1 VCACVCVYKIQD
13 KTMVVAPTN
22 PPPPT
27 SSAPNN
33 GMLNIGIYSVISL
46 VYLLIDYFSS
56 SSSSSSSSS
65 DKTDNTIKT
74 PSSLTFI
81 FTVIIWLVQ
90 FFITFLS
97 LQQQCNTPNY
107 WLAAWSSF
115 ATWFLLFVP
124 IFWCLEYKPDWLQPF
139 GNTFGYLF
147 IKMNGA
153 VSFMDSILKPKG
165 DGKLQKYLDYMKE
178 DPWALFSML
187 TTSTADPAVDAS
199 QKFDEL
205 NSEGYLI
212 SSLPADAKHTFV
224 NYVRAKE
231 SVAKFVFYVLTL
243 NLMADMTFIVAQ
255 ENSPC
260 AINIDELNDAA
271 AATKAKA
278 KAKKPTNAVVFKTS
292 E

>member
-1 VCACVCVYKIQD
+1 MHSN
-13 KTMVVAPTN
+13 TNMVVAPS
-22 PPPPT
+22 PPT

-33 GMLNIGIYSVISL
+33 GMLNLGIYGIISL
-46 VYLLIDYFSS
+46 VYVMIDYFSS
-56 SSSSSSSSS
+56 SSDSSGKSNPV
-65 DKTDNTIKT
+65 KV
-74 PSSLTFI
+74 LAFI
-81 FTVIIWLVQ
+81 FLVIIWLVQ

-107 WLAAWSSF
+107 GLAAWSSF
-115 ATWFLLFVP
+115 AMWFVLFVP
-124 IFWCLEYKPDWLQPF
+124 LFWCLEYMPGWLQPF

-153 VSFMDSILKPKG
+153 VSFMDGILKQEG
-165 DGKLQKYLDYMKE
+165 GKIQKYLNYMKE

-187 TTSTADPAVDAS
+187 SASTADPAVNAS
-199 QKFDEL
+199 TKFDEL
-205 NSEGYLI
+205 LKEGYLI
-212 SSLPADAKHTFV
+212 GNLQADAKSTFV

-243 NLMADMTFIVAQ
+243 NLMADMTFIVGQ

-260 AINIDELNDAA
+260 AINIDEMNDASK
-271 AATKAKA
+271 TNTNVKPKP
-278 KAKKPTNAVVFKTS
+278 KPTNAIVFKTS